1 MTLQSVKG
9 KCLCG
14 SVEITVANAS
24 SDIGAC
30 HCGMCRKWSGGPLLA
45 VDCGTDVTISGNDN
59 VSTFQASEWAQR
71 GFCKQCGTHLF
82 YKLIANGQYMMP
94 AGLFEGSPE
103 FNFDHQI
110 FIEEKPGYYDFANQT
125 VNLTGEQVFAQ
136 FAQE

>member
-14 SVEITVANAS
+14 SVEVTVTNAS

>member
-14 SVEITVANAS
+14 AVEVTVAKAS

-45 VDCGTDVTISGNDN
+45 VDCGTEVSFSGGDN
-59 VSTFQASEWAQR
+59 VSAFQASEWAQR
-71 GFCKQCGTHLF
+71 GFCNQCGTHLF
-82 YKLIANGQYMMP
+82 YKLLANGQYMMP
-94 AGLFEGSPE
+94 AGLFEGTPA

-110 FIEEKPGYYDFANQT
+110 FIEEKPSYYEFANQT
-125 VNLTGEQVFAQ
+125 TNLTGEQVFAQ
-136 FAQE
+136 FAQK